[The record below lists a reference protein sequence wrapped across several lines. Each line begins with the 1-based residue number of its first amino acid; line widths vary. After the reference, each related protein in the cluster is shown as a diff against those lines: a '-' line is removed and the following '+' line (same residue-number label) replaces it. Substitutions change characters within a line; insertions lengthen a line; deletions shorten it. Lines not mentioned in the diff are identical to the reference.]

1 MKLLLAI
8 LLLVHGLIH
17 LLGFLKAFGISQYP
31 MLSGQFGRVHGL
43 IWLLSFLLFLL
54 TAITMYFNQ
63 RLWPWLGLLAI
74 IISQILIA
82 ISWADA
88 KYGTWVNLLLFLV
101 IIPGI
106 GEFFFNKKVEGE
118 VKLLSTLQEG
128 SIEKSVDSKPEK
140 TLPPIVADWLKNA
153 GIGTSNS
160 ISKVYLTQKGKMRT
174 SPDGKW
180 MSFQAEQWF
189 SIKDP
194 GFIWKTRVRML
205 GPVFL
210 SGRDKLIRGKGQMD
224 ISLLS
229 LIPVVRAGNE
239 SRINQASMTR
249 FLAEMIWFP
258 SAANEP
264 YISWD
269 STGTHKA
276 RAIFTYGDK
285 SVSGVFSFNDK
296 AEPVAFEAMRY
307 METGENAKLEK
318 WVIKNLTFKT
328 FNGIQIPEKSEV
340 IWELAEGEYHWLTLE
355 ISEIQY
361 D

>member
-17 LLGFLKAFGISQYP
+17 LLGFLKAFGIGQYP
-31 MLSGQFGRVHGL
+31 MFSVQIGRVHGL
-43 IWLLSFLLFLL
+43 IWLLSFFLLLL
-54 TAITMYFNQ
+54 TALTMYFNHK
-63 RLWPWLGLLAI
+63 LWPWLGLLAI
-74 IISQILIA
+74 LISQILIV

-88 KYGTWVNLLLFLV
+88 KYGTWVNLLLLLV

-106 GEFFFNKKVEGE
+106 GEFFFNKKVDGE
-118 VKLLSTLQEG
+118 VKLLTNLQEV
-128 SIEKSVDSKPEK
+128 SIDKSVDSKLGK
-140 TLPPIVADWLKNA
+140 ALPPIVADWLKNS
-153 GIGTSNS
+153 GIGSSDS
-160 ISKVYLTQKGKMRT
+160 ISKVYLTQKGEMRT
-174 SPDGKW
+174 RPDGKW

-194 GFIWKTRVRML
+194 GFIWKTRVQML

-210 SGRDKLIRGKGQMD
+210 SGRDKLIGGKGQMD

-229 LIPVVRAGNE
+229 LIPVVRADNDRGINE
-239 SRINQASMTR
+239 ASMTR

-264 YISWD
+264 YISWE
-269 STGTHKA
+269 SIGTHKA
-276 RAIFTYGDK
+276 RAVSTYGDQ

-296 AEPVAFEAMRY
+296 AEPIAFEAMRY

-318 WVIKNLTFKT
+318 WVIKNLSFRIV
-328 FNGIQIPEKSEV
+328 NGIRIPDKSEI
-340 IWELAEGEYHWLTLE
+340 IWDLKEGEYHWLTLE